1 MKGVNSMD
9 PLVVKE
15 RRALWL
21 NRIEQ
26 LAQSGMTQKEW
37 CQQQGIPVTTMRY
50 WIRKLRLQPEE
61 ACCSETGT
69 WLEFTRSRQTI
80 PTVAVGQTQE
90 PVPTLILRI
99 GQFVLEF
106 YEPISPIQ
114 LSRYLKELGYQ

>member
-1 MKGVNSMD
+1 MD

-69 WLEFTRSRQTI
+69 WLELTRSSQTVS
-80 PTVAVGQTQE
+80 PVAVGQTQVH
-90 PVPTLILRI
+90 VPTLVLRI
-99 GQFVLEF
+99 DPIVLEF

-114 LSRYLKELGYQ
+114 LSHYLKELGYR